1 MATVT
6 MSFPGGTYLPEFVD
20 YNPSLGELIDLAG
33 ATLVGA
39 PSATRVT
46 FQLQNGLVLRINGTG
61 FTFDANGPTGGTV
74 TGLQLFLSD
83 GTTVLQAVTG
93 LNRPIV
99 DVYDAVDSYSY
110 DGDEP
115 WFDTWGM
122 SQWLLSGNDTVNGS
136 SAHDDIFGH
145 AGNDVL
151 TGGAGDDFIDGAD
164 GKDSCDGGS
173 GFDQLSFQSAYFHPA
188 ALKGIVLDAQAGT
201 VVDSWGNSETFKNFE
216 AYRGTQFAD
225 TINGSS
231 LDEQF
236 FGLGGRDKIDG
247 KGGIDEVRYDR
258 DERWSGLEGVTVNL
272 TTGVAIDGFGKQDTL
287 VGIERARG
295 TWTDD
300 VLIGSS
306 GANRLRGL
314 DGKDVLDGKAGADD
328 MRGGGGDDTYV
339 VDNSGDLVDENPNA
353 DFAWGIDTVQSS
365 ITFSLANTA
374 RVFGDVENLT
384 LTGTAAINGTGNAL
398 NNTII
403 GNGANNSLSGA
414 NGNDRLEGGVGNDT
428 LNGGNGADALIG
440 GTGGDTASYAGA
452 SAGVTA
458 SLASPAANKG
468 AAAGDTYS
476 SIEYLLGSSHA
487 DTLIGNSGN
496 NIINGGLGSDKLTG
510 GAGADSFRIATT
522 LGASNVDTI
531 TDFSAADDVVQLEN
545 GVFLAL
551 ATTGTLGAAAF
562 RANTTGLAGDA
573 TDRIIYETDTG
584 KLFYDADGNG
594 AGAAIHFAT
603 LTGAP
608 SITSADFTV
617 I

>member
-20 YNPSLGELIDLAG
+20 YNPSLGELIDLEG
-33 ATLVGA
+33 ATLVGT
-39 PSATRVT
+39 PTATRIV
-46 FQLQNGLVLRINGTG
+46 FQLENGLVLRINGTG
-61 FTFDANGPTGGTV
+61 FSFSGNDPTGGTV

-83 GTTVLQAVTG
+83 GTTVLQAITG
-93 LNRPIV
+93 LNRPLI
-99 DVYDAVDSYSY
+99 DVNDAAQAFETD
-110 DGDEP
+110 P
-115 WFDTWGM
+115 WAM
-122 SQWLLSGNDTVNGS
+122 NQWLMSGNDTINGS
-136 SAHDDIFGH
+136 AGSDDLYGH
-145 AGNDVL
+145 GGNDTL
-151 TGGAGDDFIDGAD
+151 KGGGGDDFIRGGAGIDTYDGGAD
-164 GKDSCDGGS
+164 
-173 GFDQLSFQSAYFHPA
+173 FDVLAFDEYDPT
-188 ALKGIVLDAQAGT
+188 ALRGISLNVQAGT
-201 VVDSWGNSETFKNFE
+201 VVDSWGNNETFKNFE
-216 AYRGTQFAD
+216 SYRGTQFAD
-225 TINGSS
+225 VLNGSS
-231 LDEQF
+231 SDEQL

-247 KGGIDEVRYDR
+247 KGGVDEVRYDR
-258 DERWSGLEGVTVNL
+258 DSRWGGLDGVTVNL
-272 TTGVAIDGFGKQDTL
+272 TDGTAIDGFGKQDTL
-287 VGIERARG
+287 VSIERARG

-403 GNGANNSLSGA
+403 GNGGNNSLSGA

-551 ATTGTLGAAAF
+551 ATTGTLAATAF